1 MLNTKKLLTKIL
13 TQLKDLKVET
23 VVKEGVTIYR
33 LGKLRIVR
41 LDSPSSWCATLW
53 GTDTPSID
61 AEFVGKVYNGTSYVD
76 CLVKVNRYGEVRITD
91 MFSGT
96 IANAQ
101 YSYARPRWLTYFV
114 D

>member
-1 MLNTKKLLTKIL
+1 MLNQKKLDTKIL

-41 LDSPSSWCATLW
+41 LDSPSAWCATLW

-76 CLVKVNRYGEVRITD
+76 CLVKVNKKGEVRITD

-96 IANAQ
+96 ISNAQ
-101 YSYARPRWLTYFV
+101 YDYVRPRWLTYFV